1 LIHIEGDAHSKLR
14 PRNTILGMLHRF
26 SIGNSSAAAQDSVR
40 EEEDSEI
47 KSGGQSSR
55 LSSLK
60 SLVRSS
66 SKYVSSRVFI
76 MMGRAPVSDKV
87 EEIDDAEYVTS
98 NRGVVAINVT
108 LND

>member
-1 LIHIEGDAHSKLR
+1 
-14 PRNTILGMLHRF
+14 MLHRF